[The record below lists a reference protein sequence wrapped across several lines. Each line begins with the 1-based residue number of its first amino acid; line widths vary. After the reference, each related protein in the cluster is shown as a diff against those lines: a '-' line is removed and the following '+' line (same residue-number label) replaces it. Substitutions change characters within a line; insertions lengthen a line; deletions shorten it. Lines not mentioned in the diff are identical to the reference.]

1 MKRGEIWR
9 INLDPTIGAEIKKSR
24 FCVIV
29 NHNAIGILPLK
40 IIVPITEWKDKF
52 AKAPWLIRL
61 EATEINGLTKE
72 SAADTFQVRSVSVER
87 FVEKI
92 GELSKEDMGNI
103 KRGLILSLD
112 IGD

>member
-40 IIVPITEWKDKF
+40 IVVPITEWKDKF
-52 AKAPWLIRL
+52 SKAPWLIHL
-61 EATEINGLTKE
+61 E
-72 SAADTFQVRSVSVER
+72 
-87 FVEKI
+87 
-92 GELSKEDMGNI
+92 GEVCFG
-103 KRGLILSLD
+103 
-112 IGD
+112 